1 MDATREQ
8 EQKAKDLEEANRMF
22 ESVWKRVIHG
32 AQLCPIVLEEPKVDE
47 TSEAFPKGQ
56 GERMKKKLEL
66 PVKLCA
72 AIVSTQEDHG
82 EYECEDDFPSRKAVP
97 FLGSGSAPFEELLQE
112 CIRRELH
119 SRQIYKT
126 LGQRAGGA
134 AAKHFSAMA
143 AENQRAAKRLGAAC
157 FLITGAQPKPA
168 PLTRTPLTSYLG
180 TLREHFIEEQQSSAL
195 YLAAAAESRDPW
207 LVRLFSEL
215 AEEKLQNA
223 QRIYLLVEMA

>member
-1 MDATREQ
+1 MDTQKDSAT
-8 EQKAKDLEEANRMF
+8 KAKELEEANRLF
-22 ESVWKRVIHG
+22 ESVWKRVMRG
-32 AQLCPIVLEEPKVDE
+32 AQLCPIVLNE
-47 TSEAFPKGQ
+47 SEVGQTAGGGVTGQ
-56 GERMKKKLEL
+56 GKRPLEL
-66 PVKLCA
+66 PVTLCS
-72 AIVSTQEDHG
+72 AIVSPQEEDD
-82 EYECEDDFPSRKAVP
+82 ETDCEDDFPSRKAVP

-112 CIRRELH
+112 CIRREMH
-119 SRQIYKT
+119 SRQVYKT

-143 AENQRAAKRLGAAC
+143 AENLRAAKRLGAAC

-168 PLTRTPLTSYLG
+168 PTPRLTISSYLH

-207 LVRLFSEL
+207 LTRLFSEL